1 MLKTIIN
8 VVIVSFI
15 SCLCWPQEH
24 PMAIRGG
31 QIFTGQGDIIEDGTI
46 IFEKGKIVS
55 IGKDIPLPSDTEVI
69 DADGLFVTPGY
80 IDAYSH
86 IGLDGMTE
94 EFYGRGEEGQGA
106 LWDSENLM
114 NASRRVLPKLEEP
127 SESQWLRTG
136 VTTTYVSPGPQNLAG
151 GIGIIIKLTGK
162 VVKETAAMS
171 GSFGETALNAFET
184 PTTRQGMISILRQTF
199 VRAQED
205 ALEGDD
211 GPIFAQILSGSLPFR
226 VVVNTPD
233 DILTALR
240 LADEFKLKLILDSV
254 AGGHVVAESIAHAGV
269 PVVVGPSIINIGDG
283 GSYETFAHT
292 PANAAK
298 LHKAGVRVALST
310 GAHGIW
316 RSVAM
321 EAVVAKAHGLPEAA
335 ALKAVTSEAASIL
348 GIADRIGTLAP
359 KMDADI
365 VIWEGRPI
373 STWAIAKK
381 VIVDGITQFER

>member
-8 VVIVSFI
+8 VVIVSSI
-15 SCLCWPQEH
+15 SFLCWPQEH
-24 PMAIRGG
+24 PTAIRGG
-31 QIFTGQGDIIEDGTI
+31 QIFTGQGDIIEGGTI

-55 IGKDIPLPSDTEVI
+55 IGKDIPLPSDTEI
-69 DADGLFVTPGY
+69 IEADGLFVTPGY

-106 LWDSENLM
+106 LWDSENLI
-114 NASRRVLPKLEEP
+114 NASRRVLPKLEET

-151 GIGIIIKLTGK
+151 GVGIIIKLTGK
-162 VVKETAAMS
+162 IVTETAAMS
-171 GSFGETALNAFET
+171 GSFGETTLNAFET

-240 LADEFKLKLILDSV
+240 LADEFKLKLILDSA
-254 AGGHVVAESIAHAGV
+254 AGGHVVAKSIANAGV

-283 GSYETFAHT
+283 GSYETFSHT

-298 LHKAGVRVALST
+298 LHKAGVRVALGTSS
-310 GAHGIW
+310 HGVW

-321 EAVVAKAHGLPEAA
+321 EAVVAKAHGLPETA

-348 GIADRIGTLAP
+348 GIADRTGTLAP

-365 VIWEGRPI
+365 VIWDGRPI
-373 STWAIAKK
+373 STWAIAKT

>member
-46 IFEKGKIVS
+46 IFEKGKIIS
-55 IGKDIPLPSDTEVI
+55 IGKDIPLPSNTEII

-106 LWDSENLM
+106 LWDSENLI
-114 NASRRVLPKLEEP
+114 NASRRVFPKLEEI

-254 AGGHVVAESIAHAGV
+254 AGGHVVAESIANAGV

-298 LHKAGVRVALST
+298 LHKAGVRVALGTS
-310 GAHGIW
+310 AHGIW

-348 GIADRIGTLAP
+348 GIADRTGTLAP